1 MPEQQ
6 DPDDLI
12 RSDPELWR
20 ELVESAPTFLDW
32 LIEHTRSQHDL
43 GTPRGRSRF
52 IDDLLPTIRSIGH
65 AVVREEY
72 LRQIAVLGRVDP
84 QSLLARYSPASAAP
98 RRSSGADE
106 PVRPAARRPRD
117 RRESFVLQL
126 TLKFDSVRR
135 SFEFDA
141 IDLIED
147 SEDRAILTAR
157 LNSSE
162 DEWSDDLPDSESR
175 IAELRRDSEGL
186 PPYSDAE
193 AVEAVADA
201 IARIRKTRSREGLRL
216 KNLEIGEQERQ
227 HGADQLA
234 RAATQLA
241 NDELCDPELTEA
253 ASSLVEVRDSARRL
267 HQPTLSGSD

>member
-1 MPEQQ
+1 M
-6 DPDDLI
+6 
-12 RSDPELWR
+12 
-20 ELVESAPTFLDW
+20 
-32 LIEHTRSQHDL
+32 
-43 GTPRGRSRF
+43 
-52 IDDLLPTIRSIGH
+52 
-65 AVVREEY
+65 
-72 LRQIAVLGRVDP
+72 
-84 QSLLARYSPASAAP
+84 
-98 RRSSGADE
+98 
-106 PVRPAARRPRD
+106 
-117 RRESFVLQL
+117 LQL
-126 TLKFDSVRR
+126 ALKFESVRQ

-162 DEWSDDLPDSESR
+162 EGWDNALSDSESR
-175 IAELRRDSEGL
+175 IAELRRDAERL

-193 AVEAVADA
+193 AVEAVDDA
-201 IARIRKTRSREGLRL
+201 IARIRRTRSREGLRL

-234 RAATQLA
+234 RAAAQLA
-241 NDELCDPELTEA
+241 NDELCDPELAEA